1 LELAHPLR
9 LHGEIATDF
18 SDLAF
23 DNIRQFGGS
32 RPLVFAQLAAC
43 DCGLRHGISSYRVS

>member
-18 SDLAF
+18 SDLALN
-23 DNIRQFGGS
+23 NIRQFVGS
-32 RPLVFAQLAAC
+32 GQLV
-43 DCGLRHGISSYRVS
+43 IP